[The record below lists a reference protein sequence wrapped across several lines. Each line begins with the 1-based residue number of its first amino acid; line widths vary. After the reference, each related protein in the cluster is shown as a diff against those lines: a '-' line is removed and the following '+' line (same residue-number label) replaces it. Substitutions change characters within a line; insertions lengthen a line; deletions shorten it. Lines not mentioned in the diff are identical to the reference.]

1 MSSKLVSLGGP
12 ACLIGGAIWIFLWIA
27 YLLTH
32 GPTMRDFQQT
42 FLSLT
47 WYDFSKFVIFAL
59 LLFLLGLLSLRARQA
74 GKSGRLGTVGFAVSV
89 GGFIILIVSMF
100 TFWLIPW
107 GSYDPAYRE
116 TDLVRQLAIVQ
127 FTSPLILG
135 IGLILFG
142 IEILRSKTLSQG
154 NGLPIVAG
162 LAVLT
167 PYLLWTNVGF
177 VFGAAWVA
185 IGLALVTERKAAP

>member
-1 MSSKLVSLGGP
+1 M
-12 ACLIGGAIWIFLWIA
+12 IGGALWIFLWIA

-32 GPTMRDFQQT
+32 GPTMRDFRQT

-74 GKSGRLGTVGFAVSV
+74 GKSGRLGMFGFAVSV
-89 GGFIILIVSMF
+89 GGFTILIVSMF
-100 TFWLIPW
+100 AFWLIPW

-135 IGLILFG
+135 IGLILYVSADGSVF
-142 IEILRSKTLSQG
+142 IYDK
-154 NGLPIVAG
+154 
-162 LAVLT
+162 
-167 PYLLWTNVGF
+167 LLLHPPLIDNVD
-177 VFGAAWVA
+177 
-185 IGLALVTERKAAP
+185 